1 MTFVLP
7 STTAFHFGLRVR
19 RIPSG
24 TPMAIAS
31 SIETPTSHR
40 CSAVSVATSRLW
52 VKMKFTRSSL
62 DSAFLADQLIAA

>member
-7 STTAFHFGLRVR
+7 STNAFHFGRRVS

-31 SIETPTSHR
+31 SIETPTSQR
-40 CSAVSVATSRLW
+40 CSAVSVATSRL
-52 VKMKFTRSSL
+52 
-62 DSAFLADQLIAA
+62 